1 MQVVPVKLA
10 KVLYSLVTNLADA
23 RWRRPQTGVMSHLT
37 TRLQECS
44 DLHFL
49 HALGKAYL
57 LTPRKLE
64 KKENSP
70 LISCRG

>member
-1 MQVVPVKLA
+1 MQVMPAKLA
-10 KVLYSLVTNLADA
+10 KVLYGLVSNLADA

-37 TRLQECS
+37 THLQECS
-44 DLHFL
+44 DLHFH

-57 LTPRKLE
+57 LTPCKLG

-70 LISCRG
+70 LISCHG